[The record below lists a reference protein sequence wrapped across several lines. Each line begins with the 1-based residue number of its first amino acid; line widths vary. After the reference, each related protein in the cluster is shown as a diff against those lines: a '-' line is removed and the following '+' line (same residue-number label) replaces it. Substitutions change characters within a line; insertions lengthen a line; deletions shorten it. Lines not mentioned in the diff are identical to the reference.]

1 MSNKCICG
9 SADTARML
17 GFDGTRGG
25 AELFAL
31 RISAV
36 VVFMVVALAG
46 FLRWIESK
54 SPIVAT
60 FAARAPCGS
69 ARAIGAAPNAADDW
83 DVDPARPTA
92 PYFYPP
98 IASRHR
104 VQGTPVIAVC
114 ILIDGSV
121 TDAALKKSSGSSQ
134 LDSAALVES
143 GQWHFVPAPGGI
155 NGTPEWKDIAVTYS
169 MPGTAPSSP
178 PDSDA
183 DLPKSAK
190 HETAQLGTEGMTRP
204 TTDPGFPHGSRY
216 SVLALRHSD
225 QGKVVVSMAI
235 GSDGWISE
243 AKIDQSSGSD
253 QLDAATLVSVGYWH
267 YFPATRNGTALAI
280 PWKARVVFKLSDMPP
295 GAARSVH

>member
-1 MSNKCICG
+1 MALGGRRIVRTSNFGGRRFYGGCARRFSAMDRIQVADCRHVCGEGAVRFRARYWRRAKCSGRLGCRSCAPH
-9 SADTARML
+9 SA
-17 GFDGTRGG
+17 
-25 AELFAL
+25 LF
-31 RISAV
+31 
-36 VVFMVVALAG
+36 F
-46 FLRWIESK
+46 
-54 SPIVAT
+54 
-60 FAARAPCGS
+60 
-69 ARAIGAAPNAADDW
+69 
-83 DVDPARPTA
+83 
-92 PYFYPP
+92 PP
-98 IASRHR
+98 IASRLR

-121 TDAALKKSSGSSQ
+121 PDAA
-134 LDSAALVES
+134 SAALVES

-216 SVLALRHSD
+216 SVLALRHGD

-253 QLDAATLVSVGYWH
+253 QLDAAALVSVGYWH
-267 YFPATRNGTALAI
+267 YFPATRNGTALVI